1 MFVNELHQGGINALL
16 AYDSTIFDN
25 MVLPSGISLDEVV
38 DNIVLKYGDTP
49 LMIPAPEIMKFYI
62 GRWSSKRIAQ
72 WNRFKVAIEK
82 QYNPIENYN
91 RTEKRTSTTDY
102 GHNITSGE
110 SITHGH
116 KVKTDDD
123 LTRDLTT
130 ENQISADNASTYQA
144 DRMEI
149 NGGRDQ
155 RDLTEQH
162 SGVDSSTGSETHS
175 GKDSETID
183 SQISGNIGVTT
194 SQQMLTSE
202 LDLIPRLNLI
212 DYITEDFHQEFCLS
226 IY

>member
-1 MFVNELHQGGINALL
+1 MFVNELHQGGVSALL

-38 DNIVLKYGDTP
+38 DNIVLKYGNTP

-91 RTEKRTSTTDY
+91 RTEKSTHETDF
-102 GHNITSGE
+102 GHNITSGD
-110 SITHGH
+110 SFTHGH
-116 KVKTDDD
+116 IVTTDDD
-123 LTRDLTT
+123 LTHEMAV
-130 ENQISADNASTYQA
+130 ENTISADNSMSYQPDKMA
-144 DRMEI
+144 NESGTDR
-149 NGGRDQ
+149 
-155 RDLTEQH
+155 RDLSEKH
-162 SGVDSSTGSETHS
+162 SGVDSSTGSESHS
-175 GKDSETID
+175 GKDKETTE

-212 DYITEDFHQEFCLS
+212 DYITDDFHSEFCLL